1 MSGFILFEI
10 LLLALIMI
18 LFLFDVVSSAT
29 AAFVFIGF
37 SLSNFIIAL
46 SAWRG
51 WPILRGDVSDNSPIK
66 RQDGYQLGQGESSLD
81 QNRPSANVI
90 IFIFALGVVALSVG
104 VLLFQQ

>member
-10 LLLALIMI
+10 LLLALITI

-29 AAFVFIGF
+29 AAFVFIGC
-37 SLSNFIIAL
+37 SLSNFIIGL

-51 WPILRGDVSDNSPIK
+51 WPILRGDVSDNSPIQ

-81 QNRPSANVI
+81 HNRPSSNII
-90 IFIFALGVVALSVG
+90 IFIFALGVVALIVG